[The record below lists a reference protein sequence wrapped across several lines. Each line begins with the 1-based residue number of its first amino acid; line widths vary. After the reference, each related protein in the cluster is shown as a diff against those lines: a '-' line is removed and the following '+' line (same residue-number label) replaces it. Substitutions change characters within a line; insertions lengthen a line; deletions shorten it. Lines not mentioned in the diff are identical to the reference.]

1 LDLPITGQPEQV
13 VSDAPAPRFVALLGD
28 DYVGMKPTM
37 HVQPGDR
44 VQRGQLIFEDKK
56 IEGVRFTAPG
66 GGTVVDVYRG
76 DRRRFEALV
85 IELDEAERK
94 DPGKAPCVTFEA
106 YSGKEPQVLGRQGVQ
121 DLLLESGL
129 WTALRARPFDR
140 TANPADNPHSVVIN
154 AMDSN
159 PLAPNPSV
167 VLEGRGEDFA
177 RGVAAVA
184 QLTEGTTY
192 VCKAPATVL
201 EGLGTID
208 RVQVEEFA
216 GPHPAGTSGYQI
228 HVLDPVDR
236 QKVVWY
242 LGYQDVLAIGRLFAT
257 GRLDV
262 ERVVAVA
269 GPPVK
274 SPRLLRTR
282 LGADTATL
290 TAGEIPPEGEYRV
303 ITGSVLSGRRA
314 EGENFG
320 YLGRFHNQISVLEE
334 DRERRMLGWL
344 APGADKFSVVRAFV
358 SSLFPSKK
366 YDFTTSTNGSP
377 RAIVPIGMYEQV
389 MPMDIL
395 PTFLLRALMV
405 GDLERA
411 EELGALELAEE
422 DLALC
427 TFVCPGKN
435 DYGPALRRVLTTLE
449 KEG

>member
-1 LDLPITGQPEQV
+1 
-13 VSDAPAPRFVALLGD
+13 
-28 DYVGMKPTM
+28 
-37 HVQPGDR
+37 
-44 VQRGQLIFEDKK
+44 
-56 IEGVRFTAPG
+56 
-66 GGTVVDVYRG
+66 
-76 DRRRFEALV
+76 
-85 IELDEAERK
+85 
-94 DPGKAPCVTFEA
+94 VTFEA